1 SEAVRGLLSLT
12 AKKPFPGE
20 RVKERPDMTA
30 DVALTGIVAWLT
42 FQLAVTTAATGALAL
57 TPFGQAIYVT
67 PPTWILML
75 APLGQVFFITFRINN
90 LSASTARTLF
100 LAASPTDAKRT
111 ITVCTSGAHV
121 GQSRPDTPSLPI
133 GADEV
138 TASTILPRMRKVRLA
153 GPLLV
158 FRLQSV

>member
-1 SEAVRGLLSLT
+1 
-12 AKKPFPGE
+12 
-20 RVKERPDMTA
+20 MTA

-67 PPTWILML
+67 PLTWILML
-75 APLGQVFFITFRINN
+75 APLGQVFFISFRINN

-111 ITVCTSGAHV
+111 SSPCAPRAPMSGKAA
-121 GQSRPDTPSLPI
+121 RTPSLPI

-138 TASTILPRMRKVRLA
+138 TALDHTAAYAKGPACRTFTGISLTICS
-153 GPLLV
+153 G
-158 FRLQSV
+158 